1 MTVKPAPEKILICLP
16 GSLDALV
23 SAMAPAAAIRRHH
36 PRARIEA
43 FAPEAHV
50 KLLEP
55 SSDFDT
61 VEAEP
66 EIDGLK
72 QIPAYVQRI
81 RRGNYNIVY
90 DLRTSPKAARYV
102 SAARAFA
109 GRWVGPIGLEKSSA
123 PDGHLVT
130 HYGMALREAGLN
142 VNPSALVPDMRWIL
156 KLRRTTRTLEPAY
169 FGLGENY
176 VLMIPG
182 LRPGAANPWEVSN
195 WSALARELL
204 ANGVG
209 VTVAGSKADAALA
222 NEICRNAD
230 GARSLAGRTDL
241 LRIAALA
248 AQSRAVFTPLNALS
262 YLAAG
267 AGGPTVVLF
276 GRKDPPSKAAAP
288 RGPGGV
294 ISLNPT
300 TTSLVT
306 LEDALQ
312 AARVLDA
319 FGGAKTRESA

>member
-1 MTVKPAPEKILICLP
+1 MTAKPAPERILVCLP

-36 PRARIEA
+36 PKARIEA
-43 FAPEAHV
+43 FAPDAYL
-50 KLLEP
+50 KLIEP
-55 SSDFDT
+55 SPDFDI

-66 EIDGLK
+66 DTDGIK
-72 QIPAYVQRI
+72 QVPAYVQRI

-102 SAARAFA
+102 GAARAFA
-109 GRWVGPIGLEKSSA
+109 GRWVGPVRLEKSSA
-123 PDGHLVT
+123 PDGHLVS
-130 HYGMALREAGLN
+130 HYGMALNEAGLK
-142 VNPSALVPDMRWIL
+142 VRPTAMAPDMRWIL
-156 KLRRTTRTLEPAY
+156 KLRRTTRTLDPAY
-169 FGLGENY
+169 FGLGERY
-176 VLMIPG
+176 VLLIPAV
-182 LRPGAANPWEVSN
+182 RAGAANPWDGNN
-195 WSALARELL
+195 WAALARELI
-204 ANGVG
+204 ANGVE
-209 VTVAGSKADAALA
+209 VIVAGAKADAALA
-222 NEICRNAD
+222 NDICRAAP
-230 GARSLAGRTDL
+230 GARSLAGRADL

-267 AGGPTVVLF
+267 SGGPTVVLF
-276 GRKDPPSKAAAP
+276 GRKDPPSGAAAP
-288 RGPGGV
+288 RGPNGV

-319 FGGAKTRESA
+319 FGAAKTRESA